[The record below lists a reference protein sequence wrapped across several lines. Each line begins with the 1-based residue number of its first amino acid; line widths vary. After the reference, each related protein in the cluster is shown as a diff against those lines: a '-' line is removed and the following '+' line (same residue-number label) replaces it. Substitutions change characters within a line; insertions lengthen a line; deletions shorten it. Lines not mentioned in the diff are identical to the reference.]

1 MDRPAIDIVWLKRD
15 LRTRDHAPLHAAEG
29 TGRPTLL
36 LLLSE
41 PSLRAR
47 PDFDVRHL
55 AFQLASVRDL
65 NDRLAPIGHRVHVV
79 DGEAVDVFTRL
90 TDRFEVRRVL
100 SHQES
105 GIRATWGRDKAVDRL
120 LRDRGVAWTECQR
133 DGVERGRS
141 DRRGWDRAWSARM
154 HAPPIE
160 NDLAAV
166 TPFTDEVELPALSLS
181 LCTALSDDPTDI
193 QPGGESAA
201 ERVLQT
207 FLDERCAGYHRL
219 LSKPVASRS
228 SCSRL
233 SPHLAWGNL
242 SIRRAFQAARDR
254 AKQGHRKTAL
264 RAFRTRLKW
273 HCHFIQKFEME
284 IDYEDTCVNR
294 GFELLDHANEQHHV
308 DAWMSGQTGIPMVDA
323 NMRCVQ
329 ATGWINFRM
338 RAMLVSVLCH
348 HLDCDWRLGVHHL
361 ARCFTDYEPGIH
373 YPQFQMQ
380 AGVTGI
386 NTVRMYNPVKQ
397 GHDHDPDGTFV
408 RTWVPELR
416 DVPDAFIHT
425 PWTMTRMEQDMCD
438 VRIGGDYPAPI
449 VDIAE
454 AARSARRRIWGHRNH
469 PAVRRDAQ
477 RILATHTRRT
487 KTTDG

>member
-1 MDRPAIDIVWLKRD
+1 MSRPAIDVVWFKRD

-41 PSLRAR
+41 PSMRAR
-47 PDFDVRHL
+47 PDFDGRHL
-55 AFQLASVRDL
+55 GFQLASVRDL
-65 NDRLAPIGHRVHVV
+65 NDRLASIGHRVHVV
-79 DGEAVDVFTRL
+79 DGEAVDVFDRL

-105 GIRATWGRDKAVDRL
+105 GIRATWDRDKAVARL
-120 LRDRGVAWTECQR
+120 LRDRGVQWTEYQR
-133 DGVERGRS
+133 DGVERGRR
-141 DRRGWDRAWSARM
+141 DRRGWDAAWFARM
-154 HAPPIE
+154 ARDVIP
-160 NDLAAV
+160 NDISAVRPFPFDLDLPGLAADQIDAV
-166 TPFTDEVELPALSLS
+166 DATSEAFQT
-181 LCTALSDDPTDI
+181 
-193 QPGGESAA
+193 GGETAA
-201 ERVLQT
+201 HRTLHSFLQ
-207 FLDERCAGYHRL
+207 ERCAGYHRR
-219 LSKPVASRS
+219 LSKPVASRR

-233 SPHLAWGNL
+233 SPHLAWGTL
-242 SIRRAFQAARDR
+242 SIRQAVQAARRHAAD
-254 AKQGHRKTAL
+254 GHHKGAL

-284 IDYEDTCVNR
+284 VDYEDTCVNR
-294 GFELLDHANEQHHV
+294 GFELLEHANRPGHV
-308 DAWMSGQTGIPMVDA
+308 DAWLSGQTGIPMVDA

-338 RAMLVSVLCH
+338 RAMLVSFLCH

-361 ARCFTDYEPGIH
+361 ARAFLDYEPGIH

-397 GHDHDPDGTFV
+397 GHDHDPDGNFV

-416 DVPDAFIHT
+416 DVPDAVVHT
-425 PWTMTRMEQDMCD
+425 PWAMTTLEQAMCG
-438 VRIGGDYPAPI
+438 VRIGSDYPAPI
-449 VDIAE
+449 VDVAE
-454 AARSARRRIWGHRNH
+454 AARAARTRIWSHRNH
-469 PAVRRDAQ
+469 PAVRRDAR

-487 KTTDG
+487 RTTDS